1 MRKSL
6 LRRHRA
12 DLILDA
18 LFALWI
24 LHVLVTG
31 SLMPGVVTSLL
42 RDERPIVAVSE
53 PVQSPQPLEQS
64 HPSLPE
70 T

>member
-6 LRRHRA
+6 IRRHRA
-12 DLILDA
+12 DLLLDA
-18 LFALWI
+18 LFAVL
-24 LHVLVTG
+24 LVHVLVTG
-31 SLMPGVVTSLL
+31 TLLPTAVTSLL
-42 RDERPIVAVSE
+42 RNERPIVAVSE
-53 PVQSPQPLEQS
+53 PAQAPQPLEEV